1 MEGSESRG
9 IRVVGPYTSSS
20 LTLRALLKSAA
31 GRLGMGAPARRVTG
45 LTPPARAMHVA
56 VAAGRGRTLVVVP
69 TDADVETM
77 TRGLLAGPPGRAA
90 RRATSEQAVRE
101 VLREAAQPRVSD
113 TGTVQLREEVRYLI
127 ATT

>member
-1 MEGSESRG
+1 M
-9 IRVVGPYTSSS
+9 GPYTSSS

-77 TRGLLAGPPGRAA
+77 TADARFFVSALEGLSGAEL
-90 RRATSEQAVRE
+90 
-101 VLREAAQPRVSD
+101 
-113 TGTVQLREEVRYLI
+113 
-127 ATT
+127 

>member
-56 VAAGRGRTLVVVP
+56 VAAGRTPFRLE
-69 TDADVETM
+69 D
-77 TRGLLAGPPGRAA
+77 LLALTALMRDIRPPDGSE
-90 RRATSEQAVRE
+90 RRRSHVK
-101 VLREAAQPRVSD
+101 
-113 TGTVQLREEVRYLI
+113 
-127 ATT
+127 